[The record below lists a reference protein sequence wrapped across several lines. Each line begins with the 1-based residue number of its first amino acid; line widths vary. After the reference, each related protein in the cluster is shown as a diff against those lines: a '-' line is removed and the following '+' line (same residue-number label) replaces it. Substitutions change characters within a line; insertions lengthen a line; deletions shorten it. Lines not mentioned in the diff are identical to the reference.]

1 MKCTIVHIS
10 TWLCLIFLF
19 QSCIHKSYYEFETK
33 EVDYISDS
41 KPLIKG
47 NEVNLEILGVDG
59 VFVCDT
65 LLMFISN
72 DPSGML
78 QIYNKNTLS
87 PIAKLATQGRANNEF
102 LRIGT
107 TNWQYYYRD
116 GDLIMPF
123 IDNGCFLKEINIS
136 QSILQKHTILASDV
150 SECIQIPNGS
160 FVLLDDDIDNRFECL
175 FSHPDGIEI
184 DKRVP
189 VSYSI
194 HNCEDNSFKEISVF
208 SKMIECEDEVDVS
221 TYHNNRLLKHP
232 TRNIVVQPFRLL
244 DYILFFDF
252 ENKQN
257 FAIHNQGSLSFS
269 EVAPSITES
278 TPTYFINNY
287 ASCTKDFF
295 MLLYFADQYTIEN
308 KKNHKGNL
316 PELLIFDWEGNY
328 LGGAKLD
335 NFILSISYDPIN
347 QILYGVRYYDEKIFT
362 FDLSELMESIVK

>member
-1 MKCTIVHIS
+1 MKKLLCRYLGSLLCFLIAFSSCENKS
-10 TWLCLIFLF
+10 TFLF
-19 QSCIHKSYYEFETK
+19 DTK

-87 PIAKLATQGRANNEF
+87 PIANLATQGRAKNEF
-102 LRIGT
+102 ISISN

-136 QSILQKHTILASDV
+136 QSILQGHTVIASDV
-150 SECIQIPNGS
+150 SECIHITSGS
-160 FVLLDDDIDNRFECL
+160 FVLLDDDINNRFECL

-194 HNCEDNSFKEISVF
+194 HNCENKSFKEISVF
-208 SKMIECEDEVDVS
+208 SKMIECEDEIDVS
-221 TYHNNRLLKHP
+221 TYHNNRLLKQIG
-232 TRNIVVQPFRLL
+232 R
-244 DYILFFDF
+244 
-252 ENKQN
+252 
-257 FAIHNQGSLSFS
+257 
-269 EVAPSITES
+269 
-278 TPTYFINNY
+278 
-287 ASCTKDFF
+287 ASCR
-295 MLLYFADQYTIEN
+295 ER
-308 KKNHKGNL
+308 
-316 PELLIFDWEGNY
+316 
-328 LGGAKLD
+328 
-335 NFILSISYDPIN
+335 
-347 QILYGVRYYDEKIFT
+347 V
-362 FDLSELMESIVK
+362 